1 MCGIMSSSTDGWHER
16 KRGIGM
22 NMKQTVDGYT
32 YKGILI
38 RKGYYVGETYWSVDG
53 EIFTR
58 FKDAKAFIDKKKEEE
73 NK

>member
-1 MCGIMSSSTDGWHER
+1 MVGTKER
-16 KRGIGM
+16 GGTVM
-22 NMKQTVDGYT
+22 NMKQTVDGYI

-38 RKGYYVGETYWSVDG
+38 HKGYYVGETYWSVDG

-58 FKDAKAFIDKKKEEE
+58 FKDAKAFIDKKKEE

>member
-1 MCGIMSSSTDGWHER
+1 
-16 KRGIGM
+16 M
-22 NMKQTVDGYT
+22 NMKQTVDGYI

-38 RKGYYVGETYWSVDG
+38 HKGYYVGETYWSVDG

-58 FKDAKAFIDKKKEEE
+58 FKDAKAFIDKKKEE